1 MQNTS
6 FKMQA
11 SQKLANSYMLKVAE
25 TSKSF
30 FLTSSPVKTPFGTC
44 TEYEATTM

>member
-11 SQKLANSYMLKVAE
+11 SQKLANSHVLKVAE

-30 FLTSSPVKTPFGTC
+30 SLTSSPVKTPFGTC
-44 TEYEATTM
+44 TEYESATI

>member
-11 SQKLANSYMLKVAE
+11 SQKLANSYWLKVTE
-25 TSKSF
+25 TSESF
-30 FLTSSPVKTPFGTC
+30 FLTSSPVKTPFGML
-44 TEYEATTM
+44 TEYESATM